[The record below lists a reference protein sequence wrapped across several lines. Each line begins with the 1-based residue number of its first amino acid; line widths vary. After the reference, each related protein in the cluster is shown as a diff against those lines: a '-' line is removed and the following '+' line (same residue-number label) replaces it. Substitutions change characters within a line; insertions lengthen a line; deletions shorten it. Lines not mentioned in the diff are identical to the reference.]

1 MLEPARR
8 AGLTV
13 EDGLADAICSDAGG
27 EPGALPL
34 VSTAL
39 LETWV
44 RRSGEQL
51 TLAGYAQAGGVRGA
65 VARLADGSTTA

>member
-1 MLEPARR
+1 VEPARR
-8 AGLTV
+8 AGLDI
-13 EDGLADAICSDAGG
+13 EDGLAEAICRDAAG

-44 RRSGEQL
+44 RRSA
-51 TLAGYAQAGGVRGA
+51 TR
-65 VARLADGSTTA
+65 